1 MLDWSQIPKLDKT
14 DYKPLYIQLSDNLA
28 EFIKIKNLGPGT
40 LLPSENDLLAQY
52 DISRTTIRQA
62 IQRLES
68 LEIAN
73 KVRGKGTFVAAPKR
87 RSLVGGF
94 QNIEES
100 LAKQGITVA
109 TEPLELVSASPPK
122 WAENLRLTAGSQI
135 RLLRRVKLADNIPF
149 AIECRAF
156 PMEVANR
163 LSQKQLETKPV
174 FDLLDAHS
182 DFRISRVIYNIS
194 AAMASEQEI
203 LVLHVPPET
212 PMIVRLGIY
221 YNHDENAVMAG
232 KVTMLAE
239 RVSLGFEFN
248 REDDNWGLITMV

>member
-1 MLDWSQIPKLDKT
+1 MLDWNQIPKLDKAE
-14 DYKPLYIQLSDNLA
+14 YKPLYIQLSDNLA
-28 EFIKIKNLGPGT
+28 ELIKIKGLSAGT

-68 LEIAN
+68 REIVN

-109 TEPLELVSASPPK
+109 TEPLELVDASPPK
-122 WAENLRLTAGSQI
+122 WAENLGLPAGSQI

-149 AIECRAF
+149 AIERRAF

-163 LSQKQLETKPV
+163 LSKKELETKPI
-174 FDLLDAHS
+174 FDLLDGHS

-194 AAMASEQEI
+194 AAMASEQEASK
-203 LVLHVPPET
+203 LHVVPET
-212 PMIVRLGIY
+212 PVIVRLGLY
-221 YNHDENAVMAG
+221 YSHDESPVMSG

-248 REDDNWGLITMV
+248 RDDDNWGLVTMV